1 MTRVRRSWRSPRHEY
16 LPTQRGR
23 DLRPVLGALYV
34 WGNRQLGERDES
46 VVLVN
51 EHTGDEIDPVVV
63 DRRTG

>member
-1 MTRVRRSWRSPRHEY
+1 M
-16 LPTQRGR
+16 
-23 DLRPVLGALYV
+23 LGALYV